1 MTFRFLTASAA
12 IMVAVSGT
20 LPAAM
25 AQEEESF
32 FVRNKYVAVTERPQ
46 PEYDPLTV
54 RLGTFE
60 AKPELGLGAGFT
72 SNLFAV
78 SENETDDTFLNVA
91 PKVEV
96 NSTWARH
103 SIGFEAVA
111 DHLEYTDTGD
121 ESRTNLIGR
130 AFGDIDVSQNVSIFG
145 GVRAADLVEP
155 RSNIAS
161 VANAADPVDY
171 SEVSADIGIEY
182 TSSRLRLRG
191 RVELEEFDYEDVSLT
206 SGLIQDQDFR
216 DREDTTVEVRASYA
230 IDRDWAVFGEVQQV
244 ESDYDP
250 ANVFNPFNR
259 DSTGTIVRA
268 GTDFE
273 LQRLIRGDIAV
284 GFLSYEYDDAAFS
297 DVDGLSVEA
306 NAQWFV
312 TQLTTLTGSAQRSVE
327 DPGLQ
332 STNAAV
338 LTGVA
343 IRADHELRRN
353 ILLHAAVDFSEY
365 DFENVNRTDD
375 RFGLEVGGTWKLN
388 RNVWFDASYS
398 VLDQSSNVQEFTDNR
413 LMIGL
418 KFFP

>member
-1 MTFRFLTASAA
+1 MTFRALTASAA
-12 IMVAVSGT
+12 IAIAVSGT
-20 LPAAM
+20 LSSAS
-25 AQEEESF
+25 AQEEDSF

-46 PEYDPLTV
+46 PEFDPVTV

-60 AKPELGLGAGFT
+60 AKPELGLGAGFA

-78 SENETDDTFLNVA
+78 DENETDDTFFSVA

-96 NSTWARH
+96 NSTWGRH
-103 SIGFEAVA
+103 ALGAEAVV
-111 DHLEYTDTGD
+111 DHLEYTDTSD

-130 AFGDIDVSQNVSIFG
+130 VFGRLDVSQNVNVFG
-145 GVRAADLVEP
+145 GVRGADLVEP

-161 VANAADPVDY
+161 LANAADPVDY
-171 SEVSADIGIEY
+171 SEVGADVGVEY
-182 TSSRLRLRG
+182 TAARLRLRG
-191 RVELEEFDYEDVSLT
+191 RVELQELDYDDVSLT
-206 SGLIQDQDFR
+206 NGLIQDQDFR
-216 DREDTTVEVRASYA
+216 DREDTTIEARVSYA
-230 IDRDWAVFGEVQQV
+230 IERDWAVFGEVQQI

-250 ANVFNPFNR
+250 ANMFNAFNR
-259 DSTGTIVRA
+259 DSSGTIVRA

-273 LQRLIRGDIAV
+273 LQSLIRGDIAV
-284 GFLSYEYDDAAFS
+284 GFLSYDYDDAAFE

-312 TQLTTLTGSAQRSVE
+312 TQLTTITGSAERSVV

-332 STNAAV
+332 ATNSAV

-353 ILLHAAVDFSEY
+353 ILLYGGVDFSQF

-375 RFGLEVGGTWKLN
+375 RYGLEVGGTWKLN
-388 RNVWFDASYS
+388 RNVWVDASYRL
-398 VLDQSSNVQEFTDNR
+398 LDQSSNVQEFTDNR